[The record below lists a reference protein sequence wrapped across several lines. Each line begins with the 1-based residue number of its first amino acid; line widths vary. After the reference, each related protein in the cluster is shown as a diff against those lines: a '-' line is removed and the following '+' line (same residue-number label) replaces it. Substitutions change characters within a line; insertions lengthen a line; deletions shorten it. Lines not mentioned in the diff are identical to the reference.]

1 MMLDTVRSVA
11 TPEGIELELRL
22 AGPAPRAVAWLLD
35 FLARITLYLAGT
47 VVLIPL
53 GQLGMGLALILVFAL
68 EWLFPAAFEALW
80 NGQTPGKRVMKI
92 AVLRDDGTPI
102 GWHEALVRNLL
113 RAVDF
118 LPFFYGIGLVAMLI
132 NRDFKRLG
140 DLVAGTV
147 VVYRD
152 NARLQTAIPVAPP
165 LAPRAALAVTEQRA
179 VLAFAGR
186 LPALTAERAAE
197 LAEIPLRLTAG
208 TQGPAAVERLLR
220 IANFLIGRSGA

>member
-22 AGPAPRAVAWLLD
+22 AGPAPRAVAWVLD
-35 FLARITLYLAGT
+35 FLARITLYIAAT
-47 VVLIPL
+47 AVLVPL

-113 RAVDF
+113 RAIDF
-118 LPFFYGIGLVAMLI
+118 LPFLYGIGLVAILI

-152 NARLQTAIPVAPP
+152 DARLVAAIPAAPP
-165 LAPRAALAVTEQRA
+165 LAPRAPLALAEQRA

-186 LPALTAERAAE
+186 VPALTPERAAE
-197 LAEIPLRLTAG
+197 LAEIPARLTGGA
-208 TQGPAAVERLLR
+208 QGAAAVERLLR

>member
-1 MMLDTVRSVA
+1 MLDTLRSVA

-22 AGPAPRAVAWLLD
+22 AGPAARAVAWLVDL
-35 FLARITLYLAGT
+35 LVRVALYLSAT
-47 VVLIPL
+47 VVLAPL
-53 GQLGMGLALILVFAL
+53 AGMGSGLALILVFAL
-68 EWLFPAAFEALW
+68 EWLYPAVFEAVW

-92 AVLRDDGTPI
+92 AVLRNDGTPI

-113 RAVDF
+113 RAIDF
-118 LPFFYGIGLVAMLI
+118 LPFCYGIGLTAMLI

-152 NARLQTAIPVAPP
+152 HERLQAMIPVAPP
-165 LAPRAALAVTEQRA
+165 QAPRVPLALAEQRA

-186 LPALTAERAAE
+186 VPVLTPERAAE
-197 LAEIPLRLTAG
+197 LAEIPVRLTGQA
-208 TQGPAAVERLLR
+208 QGPAAVERLLR
-220 IANFLIGRSGA
+220 IANFLIGRSAP

>member
-1 MMLDTVRSVA
+1 MLDTVRAVA

-22 AGPAPRAVAWLLD
+22 AGPAARGAAWVID
-35 FLARITLYLAGT
+35 FLLRLAVYLVGMM
-47 VVLIPL
+47 VL
-53 GQLGMGLALILVFAL
+53 GAMGRMGAGLALILVFAL
-68 EWLFPAAFEALW
+68 EWLYPAVFEALW
-80 NGQTPGKRVMKI
+80 NGQTPGKRAMKV
-92 AVLRDDGTPI
+92 AALRDDGTPL
-102 GWHEALVRNLL
+102 GWREALVRNLL

-152 NARLQTAIPVAPP
+152 DERLQAPIPAAPP
-165 LAPRAALAVTEQRA
+165 LAPRVPLSLAEQRA

-186 LPALTAERAAE
+186 VPALTPERAAE
-197 LAEIPLRLTAG
+197 LAAIPERLTGGARDEV
-208 TQGPAAVERLLR
+208 AVERLVQT
-220 IANFLIGRSGA
+220 ANFLMGRKSA